1 MDGCGDGPQSP
12 QSPLRRYEDEIADPL
27 KMEDML
33 GSAVLLAD
41 EDASLS
47 SQIITDYF
55 TTDGPQA
62 GRRLQPAEDAP
73 EMSILEESSGDEE
86 VRSPRK
92 QLSEGNSQMPV
103 EIAEEKTT
111 AVLDHVLDWVI
122 LLSVVVMMLSIAR
135 YIWKQSDLA
144 FAALNMEL

>member
-1 MDGCGDGPQSP
+1 MDGCGDGSQSA
-12 QSPLRRYEDEIADPL
+12 LRRYEEEIADPL
-27 KMEDML
+27 EMEDML

-41 EDASLS
+41 EDVSLS

-55 TTDGPQA
+55 TADGPQA
-62 GRRLQPAEDAP
+62 GRRLRPTEDAP
-73 EMSILEESSGDEE
+73 ETNILEESSGDDE

-92 QLSEGNSQMPV
+92 RLSEGNSQTPV
-103 EIAEEKTT
+103 EITEEKTT
-111 AVLDHVLDWVI
+111 GVLDRVLDWII